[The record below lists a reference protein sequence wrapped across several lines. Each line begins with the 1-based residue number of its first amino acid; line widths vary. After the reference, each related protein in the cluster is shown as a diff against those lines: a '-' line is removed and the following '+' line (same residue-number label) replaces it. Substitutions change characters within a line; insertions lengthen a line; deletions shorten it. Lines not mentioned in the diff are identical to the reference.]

1 MSFSRAKQLAKSAQ
15 SSAAEESEKY
25 LAEAVHELTE
35 AIEEEIVSLKREIA
49 YVQKQVGTG
58 GDT

>member
-15 SSAAEESEKY
+15 TSAADESDKY
-25 LAEAVHELTE
+25 LAEAVHELAE
-35 AIEEEIVSLKREIA
+35 AIEEEVASLKREIA

-58 GDT
+58 GDA